1 MELESTDRLTRTEL
15 LRGHGRT
22 RVTRLFFG
30 NRTLI
35 RKEPLGSDAE
45 ARLAHEAAILER
57 LRGLDG
63 VAQLLDAPQ
72 YPGSIVLED
81 AGEASLAGLAKPFGA
96 DALIQLATRLSRAVA
111 AMHARGVIHR
121 DIHPGNIVCARDG
134 APCLVDFSRATTF
147 AEIRPEF
154 AHHSEI
160 VGTWPYVAPEQT
172 GRTGRT
178 VDHRA
183 DLYALG
189 ATLYEVA
196 TGNAPFGAGDPLRL
210 IHDHLA
216 RVPVPPAQRNAAI
229 PPFLSEIV
237 THLLEK
243 EPDKRYQSANG
254 VVHDLTAAA
263 AAGAAAERGPATAV
277 RVGGHDIPLRLHPPS
292 RLVGRDREVQTLH
305 DAFQGSLVGSCRGL
319 LVSGAPGV
327 GKTALVDQLRSMV
340 AQANGWFVTGK
351 FDQYQRD
358 VAFNAAY
365 QAFQA
370 LARLLLAEPDAQLNQ
385 LRPAILQALG
395 RNAGLLTA
403 VIPEWSSVLG
413 LAPDPGDAVTAQARA
428 QRVAVDALR
437 AVATPERPLVL
448 VMDDLQW
455 GGRTPLGLIN
465 VLFGEQP
472 IEGLLFVGAY
482 REAAVDPAHPLAAP
496 LLGWSDQASVWK
508 LRLEDL
514 PVPALADLVAEIL
527 RVDVGVAARL
537 AEVIEPHTRGN
548 PYETIELLNALRS
561 AGLLAVTS
569 EGWRWDEATMRA
581 RLRRLDVTAL
591 LGARVAA
598 MPPASQRLVGAMAC
612 LGGRVDLPVLEAASG
627 LPAAAVVDALAP
639 AVAEGLLVMDPGAR
653 DAVRFGHDRI
663 RDAVLA
669 GLDRRRRD
677 ELHLDLARRLSQ
689 VPELFAVAAE
699 QYLPVVAA
707 VHDAGER
714 RRAVRMLR
722 LATDQATL
730 YGEHALITRL
740 MTAAVEL
747 LDPDDAEEL
756 AEVHTAR
763 HAARVSMGLFDEAD
777 DDYRAIVAVRRSAPE
792 RSVTTQLQVR
802 SLTHRGRLQEA
813 NELGIAGLREC
824 GIDVPAADEL
834 PAELDRRLEN
844 LFRWLNETEDADD
857 LAKPDVADPRLLT
870 AGRLIDGML
879 APAFFLGDLRLYAW
893 LGLETLQIWV
903 DHGPAAP
910 LTGAAAN
917 AVFEFVAER
926 GDYAAMYRAA
936 RRIVEAG
943 EARGYEPGTEHARNV
958 FSLVSCWFEPFEASV
973 AHSQRAFE
981 GLIAGGDLTNAGYTL
996 HGYVGGLLHS
1006 AASLGELVAVVEEGL
1021 AFQQRTGGE
1030 QAGLWLDEYRWLAGV
1045 LDGTLPRPAGE
1056 AAPISRHAGNPLSLT
1071 HVYVTRAVAAAIF
1084 GDAESLDRHSEPL
1097 PSMGTTIVGWS
1108 VSALA
1113 HPLRGLALAWRLRE
1127 TPDGDRADLLREL
1140 DAVMP
1145 WLVARAADAPANF
1158 DHLLHLVEAELA
1170 WTREEFQAAAANFD
1184 AALREATAQPRPW
1197 QEALITER
1205 AARFHLA
1212 HGLEHLGYDLLARAR
1227 ERYRAWGATA
1237 KAEQLD
1243 WSPAV
1248 GETGAPAPVTAGAID
1263 LVGVLSASQ
1272 ALSSETSME
1281 RLHHRVVEVV
1291 SAMTGAT
1298 GVRLIPWSGER
1309 NGWVLP
1315 HGGTAA
1321 AGDGP
1326 TAPASVLRYVQR
1338 TGAPL
1343 VVGDAVGDERFARD
1357 PYFAGLDLCSLL
1369 VVPVFGRGRLRAVVL
1384 LENRLIRGAF
1394 STERLDAIN
1403 LIAGQLAVSLD
1414 NAELYARFRLIAD
1427 EQAALRRVAVLVA
1440 QGASPTAVFDAV
1452 AAELG
1457 TLLDAH
1463 GLSLCRLR
1471 TGDELTALAHS
1482 RPASTRLPG
1491 GSRIRHGEPSV
1502 SATIRRTLRPAR
1514 MDSYADTGGQ
1524 LGDVIKDLR
1533 FSSGVGAP
1541 IVVDGRLWGITLAN
1555 WVDDSPPPPDTEER
1569 LAEFTQLLE
1578 TAIANADSRDQLT
1591 ASRARLLTEA
1601 DEARRRVVRDL
1612 HDGAQQRLVQSILTL
1627 KHAQQALRDNDGTA
1641 ESLIAEALEQAERGN
1656 ADLREL
1662 AHGMLPPVIAHGGI
1676 RAGVHDVLRD
1686 LDLPVQADLP
1696 AERFPGEIEAS
1707 AYFIVAE
1714 GLTNVVKHSQASAAQ
1729 VRVQARDGTLYIEV
1743 GDNGIGGADPSGHG
1757 LVGMNDRVTALGGR
1771 LEVESPP
1778 GAGTRLLVALPLGD

>member
-1 MELESTDRLTRTEL
+1 MEPESTDRLTRTEL

-22 RVTRLFFG
+22 RVTRLFFKH
-30 NRTLI
+30 RTLI

-45 ARLAHEAAILER
+45 ARLAHETAILER
-57 LRGLDG
+57 LRGVDG
-63 VAQLLDAPQ
+63 VAQLLDTPQ
-72 YPGSIVLED
+72 YPGSIVLAD
-81 AGEASLAGLAKPFGA
+81 AGGESLARLAKPFA
-96 DALIQLATRLSRAVA
+96 VPELIELAIGLARAVA
-111 AMHARGVIHR
+111 SMHARGVIHR
-121 DIHPGNIVCARDG
+121 DIEPGNVLWSRERGC
-134 APCLVDFSRATTF
+134 CLVDLAQATTL
-147 AEIRPEF
+147 AQIRPQF
-154 AHHSEI
+154 THPGEI
-160 VGTWPYVAPEQT
+160 VGALPYVAPEQT
-172 GRTGRT
+172 GRTGRS

-196 TGNAPFGAGDPLRL
+196 TGAPPFGAGDPLQL

-243 EPDKRYQSANG
+243 EPDKRYQSADG
-254 VVHDLTAAA
+254 VVHDLTVAA
-263 AAGAAAERGPATAV
+263 AAAERGPATAV
-277 RVGGHDIPLRLHPPS
+277 PVGGHDVPLRLHPPS
-292 RLVGRDREVQTLH
+292 RLVGRDHEVETLH
-305 DAFQGSLVGSCRGL
+305 DAFQGALVGSCRGL

-358 VAFNAAY
+358 MAFNAVY
-365 QAFQA
+365 QSFTA

-385 LRPAILQALG
+385 LRPAILKALG

-403 VIPEWSSVLG
+403 VSPEWSSL
-413 LAPDPGDAVTAQARA
+413 LELPPDPGDPLTAQARA
-428 QRVAVDALR
+428 QQLGVDALR
-437 AVATPERPLVL
+437 AIATPERPLVL

-455 GGRTPLGLIN
+455 GEPTPLGLID
-465 VLFGEQP
+465 VLFGERP

-482 REAAVDPAHPLAAP
+482 REAAVGPTHPLAAP
-496 LLGWSDQASVWK
+496 LVRWSDQASVWK
-508 LRLEDL
+508 LRLENL
-514 PVPALADLVAEIL
+514 PVPAVADLVAENL
-527 RVDVGVAARL
+527 RVDVDVAARL
-537 AEVIEPHTRGN
+537 AEVIEPHTGGN

-561 AGLLAVTS
+561 AGLLEVTAD
-569 EGWRWDEATMRA
+569 GWRWDEETMRA
-581 RLRRLDVTAL
+581 HLRRLDVTAL
-591 LGARVAA
+591 LATRVAA
-598 MPPASQRLVGAMAC
+598 LPPASQRLVGAMAC
-612 LGGRVDLPVLEAASG
+612 LGGRVELPVLETASG
-627 LPAAAVVDALAP
+627 LPAAALGEALAP
-639 AVAEGLLVMDPGAR
+639 AVVEGLLVMDPGAR

-663 RDAVLA
+663 RDAVLG
-669 GLDRRRRD
+669 GLEREQRHD
-677 ELHLDLARRLSQ
+677 LHLDLARRLSQ

-699 QYLPVVAA
+699 QYLPVVGA
-707 VHDAGER
+707 VDDPDER
-714 RRAVRMLR
+714 RLVVRLLR
-722 LATDQATL
+722 LAADQASL
-730 YGEHALITRL
+730 IGEHVLINRL
-740 MTAAVEL
+740 LSAAIEF
-747 LDPDDAEEL
+747 LDQEDADEM

-777 DDYRAIVAVRRSAPE
+777 DDYGAIVAVRPTAPE
-792 RSVTTQLQVR
+792 RPVTTQLQVH

-824 GIDVPAADEL
+824 GIDVPDPDEL
-834 PAELDRRLEN
+834 PAELDRQLEN
-844 LFRWLNETEDADD
+844 LFRWLNETEQADD
-857 LAKPDVADPRLLT
+857 LPKPDVTDPRLLT
-870 AGRLIDGML
+870 AGRLLDGML

-893 LGLETLQIWV
+893 IGLETLQIWV

-917 AVFEFVAER
+917 AVFQFVAER
-926 GDYAAMYRAA
+926 GDYAATYRAA
-936 RRIVEAG
+936 RRIVEVG
-943 EARGYEPGTEHARNV
+943 EARGYQPGTEHARNV
-958 FSLVSCWFEPFEASV
+958 FSLVSCWFEPFEQGV
-973 AHSQRAFE
+973 AHSRRAFE
-981 GLIAGGDLTNAGYTL
+981 GLIAGGDLSNAGYAL
-996 HGYVGGLLHS
+996 HGYVGALLNS
-1006 AASLGELVAVVEEGL
+1006 ASSLGEFVTAVEEGL

-1030 QAGLWLDEYRWLAGV
+1030 HAGLWLDEYRWLGGV
-1045 LDGTLPRPAGE
+1045 LAGTLPRAAGE
-1056 AAPISRHAGNPLSLT
+1056 AAPTSRHAGNPLSLN
-1071 HVYVTRAVAAAIF
+1071 HVYLTRAIAAAVF
-1084 GDAESLDRHSEPL
+1084 GDVESLDRHTAPL
-1097 PSMGTTIVGWS
+1097 PSLAPAIVGWS

-1127 TPDGDRADLLREL
+1127 MPDGDQADPAAEL
-1140 DAVMP
+1140 DAVMS
-1145 WLVARAADAPANF
+1145 WLVARAAHAPDNF
-1158 DHLLHLVEAELA
+1158 LHLLHLVEAELA
-1170 WTREEFQAAAANFD
+1170 WTRGDFQAAAANFD
-1184 AALREATAQPRPW
+1184 AALREVVGRTRPW
-1197 QEALITER
+1197 QRALITER

-1212 HGLEHLGYDLLARAR
+1212 HGLEHIGYDLLARAR
-1227 ERYRAWGATA
+1227 ESYLAWGATA

-1243 WSPAV
+1243 WSHAV
-1248 GETGAPAPVTAGAID
+1248 VRTDEASSVTAGAID

-1272 ALSSETSME
+1272 ALSSETSLE
-1281 RLHHRVVEVV
+1281 RLHHRAVQVV

-1298 GVRLIPWSGER
+1298 EVRLLPWSDER
-1309 NGWVLP
+1309 NAWLLP
-1315 HGGTAA
+1315 SGDTAA
-1321 AGDGP
+1321 AGDER
-1326 TAPASVLRYVQR
+1326 AVPASLLRYVQR
-1338 TGAPL
+1338 TGELL
-1343 VVGDAVGDERFARD
+1343 VVDDAVPDERFARD

-1369 VVPVFGRGRLRAVVL
+1369 AVPVFGRGRLRAVLL
-1384 LENRLIRGAF
+1384 LENRLIRAAF

-1414 NAELYARFRLIAD
+1414 NAELYAQFRLIAD

-1440 QGASPTAVFDAV
+1440 QGASPAAVFDAV

-1457 TLLDAH
+1457 ALLDAH
-1463 GLSLCRLR
+1463 GVSLCRLEA
-1471 TGDELTALAHS
+1471 GDELTVLAHYG
-1482 RPASTRLPG
+1482 PAARRVPV

-1541 IVVDGRLWGITLAN
+1541 IVVDGRLWGITMAN
-1555 WVDDSPPPPDTEER
+1555 WVDDKPPPPDTEER
-1569 LAEFTQLLE
+1569 LAQFTQLLE

-1612 HDGAQQRLVQSILTL
+1612 HDGAQQRLVHTIVTL
-1627 KHAQQALRDNDGTA
+1627 KMAQRALDEDGTELA
-1641 ESLIAEALEQAERGN
+1641 SLIAEALEQAERGN
-1656 ADLREL
+1656 AELREL
-1662 AHGMLPPVIAHGGI
+1662 AHGMLPAAVTRGGI

-1686 LDLPVQADLP
+1686 LDLPVQTELP

-1714 GLTNVVKHSQASAAQ
+1714 GLTNVIKHAQASAAQ
-1729 VRVQARDGTLYIEV
+1729 VRVQARDGILHIEV
-1743 GDNGIGGADPSGHG
+1743 CDNGIGGADPTGHG

-1778 GAGTRLLVALPLGD
+1778 GEGTRLLVTLPLGDD